1 MQAIHHVSPTFSTRF
16 LAPGSWLDKSG
27 LNEGELALASIH
39 RRSAE
44 RLVELL
50 FSLKT
55 LPARFRDGVKS
66 LLRNPMDR
74 EYEAYLA
81 GSADCFDL
89 ERRMQEWERRPK
101 SLF

>member
-1 MQAIHHVSPTFSTRF
+1 MQAIHHASPTFSTR
-16 LAPGSWLDKSG
+16 LLVPGSWLAASG
-27 LNEGELALASIH
+27 LNESDIALARIH

-44 RLVELL
+44 RLVEVL

-55 LPARFRDGVKS
+55 LPARIRDGVKS
-66 LLRNPMDR
+66 LLRNPVDR
-74 EYEAYLA
+74 EYEQYLA

-89 ERRMQEWERRPK
+89 ERRMQQWERRPK